1 MIGKAMK
8 RSKHNLSHYQLTTFD
23 QGNLIPVACVEV
35 LPGDTFRHTTSAM
48 IRAAAQVNPVMH
60 PCEFKIHH
68 WYVPN
73 AIIWEDWGKFIS
85 KKDNTVNL
93 PTIDLDAGGHE
104 TELLDHLG
112 VPPDAK
118 GSINALPIRAYN
130 KIYNENYRDQDLQNH
145 VNEESLFL
153 QQVCWSKDRFTTAR
167 TDAQMGEAVPI
178 PFAAQKLDVQTDAG
192 SGQSL
197 AVKIS
202 NNTFRRL
209 TADGSWVTI
218 DSSGNYPEN
227 KAFVNLAG
235 GGIDINDFRKARAMQ
250 LLLEHRSRFG
260 SRYTDYLRSLG
271 IRPSD
276 ARLQE
281 PEYLGGGKQSIS
293 WSEVLATAEGANT
306 AVGDM
311 SGHGIASIRTRPYT
325 RFFEEAGWVIS
336 LAYVRPKTIYMRG
349 INRHWLRSDADD
361 FWQKE
366 YEAFGPQ
373 EVYRNELYAAHAVP
387 RDVLGYNDRH
397 AEYRRQESY
406 VTGDFRN
413 TTSDSWHLARNFTS
427 APTLNNAFLECNP
440 TDRIYADTSI
450 PEIYGMFN
458 HRIVA
463 RRLVSKR
470 SRY

>member
-1 MIGKAMK
+1 MK

-35 LPGDTFRHTTSAM
+35 LPGDTFRHSTSAM

-60 PCEFKIHH
+60 PCELKIHH

-73 AIIWEDWGKFIS
+73 SIIWDDWEKFIS

-93 PTIDLDAGGHE
+93 PTIDLQGGHE
-104 TELLDHLG
+104 TDLLDHLG
-112 VPPDAK
+112 VPPDAV
-118 GSINALPIRAYN
+118 GEINALPIRAYN
-130 KIYNENYRDQDLQNH
+130 KIFNENYRDQDLQNH
-145 VNEESLFL
+145 VNEESLYL
-153 QQVCWSKDRFTTAR
+153 QQVCWAKDRFTTAR
-167 TDAQMGEAVPI
+167 TEAQMGDAIPI
-178 PFAAQKLDVQTDAG
+178 PFAPQELDVETTAPAQSNLSIKNA
-192 SGQSL
+192 SGDQAYLGVDQVHAYVS
-197 AVKIS
+197 S
-202 NNTFRRL
+202 S
-209 TADGSWVTI
+209 TAPN
-218 DSSGNYPEN
+218 DSQ
-227 KAFVNLAG
+227 KMFVNMAS
-235 GGIDINDFRKARAMQ
+235 GGIDINDYRRALAMQ
-250 LLLEHRSRFG
+250 RLLEHRSRFG

-276 ARLQE
+276 GRLQE

-325 RFFEEAGWVIS
+325 RFFEEAGWVLT

-349 INRHWLRSDADD
+349 LNRHWLRSDADD

-373 EVYRNELYAAHAVP
+373 EVFRNELYAAHPVP

-413 TTSDSWHLARNFTS
+413 TTSDSWHLARNFTA
-427 APTLNNAFLECNP
+427 APTLNNAFIECNP

-458 HRIVA
+458 HRIAA